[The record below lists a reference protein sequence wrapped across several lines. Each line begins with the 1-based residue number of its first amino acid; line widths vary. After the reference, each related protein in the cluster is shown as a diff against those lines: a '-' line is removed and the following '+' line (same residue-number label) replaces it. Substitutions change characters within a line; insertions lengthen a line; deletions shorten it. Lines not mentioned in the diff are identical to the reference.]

1 MSDRFQELNVFVRAA
16 ESGSFS
22 ATARKLGLSQPSVSR
37 IVSELE
43 ARLGTKLL
51 LRSTRQITPTEAG
64 TAFLQRARQILHD
77 LEEADESARG
87 TDSLRGVLRIA
98 LSSILSV
105 RMVIPSLPAFL
116 KAHPLLKLELL
127 ATDSMQDLVAEA
139 ADMAI
144 RFGRLENSGFGVKKL
159 ATMQRVLLASPSYL
173 EARGTPQTLADLAM
187 HDCIFGPS
195 GSPTTPWTFRHEG
208 AMVSIKVEPR
218 FQATSA
224 DATIACARE
233 GLGIVRASALI
244 CRNEMQSGQLVPV
257 LPGYLLD
264 PVDLHAVF
272 PSGRIPSQK
281 VQMFTAYLSEVLA
294 RL

>member
-1 MSDRFQELNVFVRAA
+1 MRAA

-77 LEEADESARG
+77 LEDADESARG

-105 RMVIPSLPAFL
+105 RVVIPSLPVFL
-116 KAHPLLKLELL
+116 KTHPLLKLELL

-173 EARGTPQTLADLAM
+173 EARGMPQTLADLAA

-195 GSPTTPWTFRHEG
+195 GSPTAPWTFRHEG

-244 CRNEMQSGQLVPV
+244 CRNEIQSGQLVPV

-294 RL
+294 KL